1 MEEVFIVICNLCV
14 PEFTIRSIE
23 LVCVCVCVR
32 ACVWAL
38 LFQPGLKNWVE
49 KNYYNALLC

>member
-23 LVCVCVCVR
+23 LVYVCVR
-32 ACVWAL
+32 ACERVSVVV
-38 LFQPGLKNWVE
+38 PTWVKKLSG